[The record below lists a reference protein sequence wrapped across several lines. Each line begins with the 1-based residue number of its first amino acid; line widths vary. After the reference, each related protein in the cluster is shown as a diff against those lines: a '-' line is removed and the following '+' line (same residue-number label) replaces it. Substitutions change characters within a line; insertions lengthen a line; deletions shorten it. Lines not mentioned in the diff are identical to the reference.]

1 VAFGVIF
8 FCLCSAFCRHEE
20 VVVKA
25 IGLISSSG
33 YVRSTLVIPLGGKAH
48 AGPVVPLNS
57 PLGLI
62 KGFNSLFTATQ
73 YLSRK
78 SVLPGAIFSCLH
90 SVSAA
95 MREGH
100 PASWTALFEY
110 YSLTH
115 RS

>member
-1 VAFGVIF
+1 MAVNHQN
-8 FCLCSAFCRHEE
+8 LS
-20 VVVKA
+20 KKS
-25 IGLISSSG
+25 LQ
-33 YVRSTLVIPLGGKAH
+33 T
-48 AGPVVPLNS
+48 
-57 PLGLI
+57 
-62 KGFNSLFTATQ
+62 SLFTATQ